1 MRKKTVVWIP
11 FLLVTIILSAKNVYA
26 QKKALKKEAVV
37 HNQKYFLRLEQNY
50 FTEILKI
57 ASVQLEKENTIV
69 KKLSA
74 RNDSLL
80 SSGNIYD
87 SVSVTI
93 KNQLTG
99 HLSRI
104 DSLNAEILKFQQKIV
119 PFDLFRRQYSVL
131 QPRIIAFKNL
141 INNNAPLNEF
151 TFRRVNEQLDSA
163 NISGEKG
170 RLKGILN
177 SAAAQQQKESAK
189 ISEIGTKKDSL
200 LISGKVDATVAVKID
215 TRLQMYQR
223 RLDSIT
229 KEIVALEQKI
239 NSPKEFTKDFKFIKT
254 RIILIDSV
262 VNKNASAREY
272 IFKMIDESLVKS
284 KRNLFNLAAFFGP
297 GGFIIPKN
305 KYSLA
310 RNYFSP
316 IIDSL
321 VKFSNNYSSV
331 YRTASVIVNGYADAT
346 SIGSGS
352 TLYNVLSTYLNNT
365 NPSKSEL
372 NSALSALRAE
382 EISKL
387 LNKILKERFPD
398 FKSIDKVVFETVEKG
413 LGEQLPEP
421 TIKNYTVRDDRR
433 RVVVIFWSILP
444 IE

>member
-1 MRKKTVVWIP
+1 MRKKTVVLLS
-11 FLLVTIILSAKNVYA
+11 FLLVILILSPESIVA
-26 QKKALKKEAVV
+26 QEKASKKEAVV
-37 HNQKYFLRLEQNY
+37 HNQRYFLRLEQNY
-50 FTEILKI
+50 FTQILKI
-57 ASVQLEKENTIV
+57 ASAQLEKENAIV

-80 SSGNIYD
+80 NSGNIYD
-87 SVSVTI
+87 SVSATI
-93 KNQLTG
+93 KNQLTD

-104 DSLNAEILKFQQKIV
+104 DSMNAEIIKLQQEIV
-119 PFDLFRRQYSVL
+119 PFNSFRQKYSVV
-131 QPRIIAFKNL
+131 QPRIIKFRNSVST
-141 INNNAPLNEF
+141 NAPLNEF
-151 TFRRVNEQLDSA
+151 VFNRINQRLDSA

-189 ISEIGTKKDSL
+189 INEIGNKKDSL
-200 LISGKVDATVAVKID
+200 LIGGNVDATVAVKID

-229 KEIVALEQKI
+229 KEIIALEQKL
-239 NSPKEFTKDFKFIKT
+239 NSPREFAKDFKFIKT

-305 KYSLA
+305 KYALA

-321 VKFSNNYSSV
+321 VKFSNSYASV
-331 YRTASVIVNGYADAT
+331 YRTASVVVNGYADAT

-352 TLYNVLSTYLNNT
+352 NLYNVLSTYLNNR
-365 NPSKSEL
+365 NPSKSDL

-398 FKSIDKVVFETVEKG
+398 FKSIDKIVFETVEKG
-413 LGEQLPEP
+413 LGEQFPEP
-421 TIKNYTVRDDRR
+421 TIKNYSVRDERR